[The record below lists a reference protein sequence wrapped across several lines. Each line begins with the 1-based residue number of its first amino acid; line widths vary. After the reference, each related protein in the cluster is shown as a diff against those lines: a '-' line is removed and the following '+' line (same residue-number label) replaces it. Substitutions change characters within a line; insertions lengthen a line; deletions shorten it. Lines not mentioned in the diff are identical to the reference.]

1 MSTRLFFA
9 TDIHGSEKC
18 FKKFLNAGKF
28 YKANVLI
35 LGGDMTGKMI
45 VPIVEQAKGKGN
57 FKCHFMG
64 KDYIPKNKDELDS
77 LWKSIQDSGFYP
89 YLTNSK
95 EVEELN
101 ADRVKMNKL
110 FSRLMVETLERW
122 LEMAEERLK
131 STGVKCY
138 MTGGN
143 DDPLEIERVLNK
155 SSYVINAEGKVVDI
169 DENHEMVSS
178 GYSNMTPWKCP
189 RDITEEK
196 LAKKIEAV
204 TSKVKNMQSCI
215 FNLHCPPYN
224 TDIDTAVE
232 LDKNLKPVVRGM
244 QVSEIPVGSTA
255 VRAAIEKRQ
264 PLLGLHGHIH
274 ESRGYHKLGRT
285 LCLNPGS
292 EYSEGILRGAIVT
305 LDKDVSDN
313 YVFTS
318 G

>member
-1 MSTRLFFA
+1 MPTRLFFT

-28 YKANVLI
+28 YKANAIV
-35 LGGDMTGKMI
+35 LGGDMTGKI
-45 VPIVEQAKGKGN
+45 VVPILEQAKGSYN
-57 FKCHFMG
+57 CHFMG
-64 KDYIPKNKDELDS
+64 NVYTPKNKEELDG

-101 ADRVKMNKL
+101 ADKAKMHKL
-110 FSRLMVETLERW
+110 FSRLMIETLERW
-122 LEMAEERLK
+122 LRMAEERLK
-131 STGVKCY
+131 STGIRCY

-143 DDPLEIERVLNK
+143 DDPLEIEQVLNK
-155 SSYVINAEGKVVDI
+155 SSCVVNAEGKVVDI
-169 DENHEMVSS
+169 DGDHEMVSS

-189 RDITEEK
+189 RDVTEEK
-196 LAKKIEAV
+196 LAKKLEAA
-204 TSKVKNMQSCI
+204 TSKVKNMQNCI
-215 FNLHCPPYN
+215 FNMHCPPYD

-244 QVSEIPVGSTA
+244 KMSEIPVGSTA
-255 VRAAIEKRQ
+255 VRAIIEKHQ

-274 ESRGYHKLGRT
+274 ESRGYYKLGRT
-285 LCLNPGS
+285 FCVNPGS
-292 EYSEGILRGAIVT
+292 EYSEGILRGVIVD
-305 LDKDVSDN
+305 LKKDVSDS